1 MSAMRHTLQVSTML
15 LLSAAP
21 LLAQTD
27 YYNTDAGRPMLIE
40 DAYALERR
48 GFELQVAPMRLTRS
62 QGGVYTWGV
71 EPEIAFGIANRT
83 QLEVGLPIAYI
94 DQRNGGGTGITGVEM
109 SLLHNLNVETSIPA
123 FAIAADVLLPVGRFA
138 PSSAYAGVKGIMT
151 RTFPALR
158 VHLNAQYTF
167 GRTLASSAVA
177 PVGGPSQNVEVSRW
191 IAGAAIDRTLPLKSL
206 LLSAEFYA
214 RQSLRTD
221 EAIEY
226 NTGVG
231 VRYQLAPRWVMDGG
245 IGRALTRSDHA
256 WFLTGGGAYAFGL
269 PWRKR

>member
-1 MSAMRHTLQVSTML
+1 MMQRRVAAAAAVLITFP
-15 LLSAAP
+15 LS
-21 LLAQTD
+21 AQTD

-40 DAYALERR
+40 DATALERR

-62 QGGVYTWGV
+62 QGGVYTWGL
-71 EPEIAFGIANRT
+71 EPELAFGIANRT

-94 DQRNGGGTGITGVEM
+94 DQRGGGTGITGVEL

-138 PSSAYAGVKGIMT
+138 PANTYAGVKGIMT
-151 RTFPALR
+151 RTFPAAR

-167 GRTLASSAVA
+167 GRTLSGTALA

-191 IAGAAIDRTLPLKSL
+191 IAGASIDRTLPLRSM
-206 LLSAEFYA
+206 LLSAEVYA

-221 EAIEY
+221 DPLEW
-226 NTGVG
+226 NTGLG
-231 VRYQLAPRWVMDGG
+231 VRYQVAPRWVMDGG
-245 IGRALTRSDHA
+245 VGRALTRTDHA
-256 WFLTGGGAYAFGL
+256 WFLTGGVAYAFGL
-269 PWRKR
+269 PWRAR